1 MSVLSSRCEHVHL
14 SVYVFRYTEYYNDY
28 STYIAATIVTRVSEA
43 AACHAAPLSCRYRRA
58 PPPIPVHDSPGT
70 CGVEMEKGGAAGVG
84 AEGWSGGLEQGVGGE

>member
-1 MSVLSSRCEHVHL
+1 MRL
-14 SVYVFRYTEYYNDY
+14 
-28 STYIAATIVTRVSEA
+28 
-43 AACHAAPLSCRYRRA
+43 PLSCRYRRA